1 MPDTTSW
8 RDCDWVWGVGVL
20 QWKGRNWRVI
30 CAWQSIQLRFPIH
43 CQSVSLEIFFNSDKK
58 KMTRPICPFNTSIKG
73 KWLAHQ
79 YIDIC
84 RSCFYKAKI
93 IPASRKTFWQLNNG
107 YIWAYDSQLV
117 ITTWKPAYQ
126 GFKSYSKEVINLQ
139 MHELECNQVTDAVT
153 SLKNYITVS
162 YFKV

>member
-1 MPDTTSW
+1 MRRWFCLRLQVGRLLPASCLTQPHGVIVTEFGE
-8 RDCDWVWGVGVL
+8 WVCYSEKVEIEESFVL
-20 QWKGRNWRVI
+20 DSLFSYVFLSTARASALKSF
-30 CAWQSIQLRFPIH
+30 SILT
-43 CQSVSLEIFFNSDKK
+43 KK

-107 YIWAYDSQLV
+107 YI
-117 ITTWKPAYQ
+117 
-126 GFKSYSKEVINLQ
+126 
-139 MHELECNQVTDAVT
+139 
-153 SLKNYITVS
+153 
-162 YFKV
+162 